1 MEPTL
6 KPPIKPARGTP
17 KAGET
22 RNRILSAALNLFR
35 DRGFDETSMREIAA
49 AANVAIGAAYY
60 YFDSKEALVMAFY
73 HQANDAMH
81 ETIEA
86 ALARKTDLK
95 ARLRA
100 VIDVKFEYFAPNRKF
115 LGALLRHAADPE
127 HPLSP
132 FSIQTRD
139 IRERDMQHFSSALVG
154 SNLNVPDD
162 LKPHLPNLLWLYQM
176 SLILFCIYDRSPGQQ
191 RTEKLVDKSI
201 GIVAGVLKL
210 SKSPFLRPVRRM
222 AIELLEAV
230 ADNAAP
236 VRAT

>member
-95 ARLRA
+95 SRLRA
-100 VIDVKFEYFAPNRKF
+100 VIDVKFEYFRPNRKF
-115 LGALLRHAADPE
+115 LGALLRHAADPS

-132 FSIQTRD
+132 FSQETGD
-139 IRERDMQHFSSALVG
+139 IRERDMQHFSVALEG
-154 SNLNVPDD
+154 SNLRLPDD
-162 LKPHLPNLLWLYQM
+162 LRPYLPTLLWLYQM
-176 SLILFCIYDRSPGQQ
+176 GLILFWVYDRSPGEA
-191 RTEKLVDKSI
+191 RTEKLVEKSLA
-201 GIVAGVLKL
+201 IVAGLLKL
-210 SKSPFLRPVRRM
+210 SKSPFLRPVRKTV
-222 AIELLEAV
+222 IELLQAV
-230 ADNAAP
+230 SYEGAP
-236 VRAT
+236 